1 MPAKKKITEKE
12 QMEQLQKEMDLID
25 ELIKELES
33 KTPKTKKAAKA
44 VVTKK
49 VWPKVKEVKDQ
60 EVDENIIS
68 AMYESIKD
76 FFTSPVEKKKSE
88 KKVVE
93 KKYPHLAKATKETL
107 PKVLTG
113 KLTKNQK
120 TELNNILKGLG
131 EEI

>member
-1 MPAKKKITEKE
+1 MPAKKKTTEQE
-12 QMEQLQKEMDLID
+12 ELDQLQKEMDLID

-33 KTPKTKKAAKA
+33 KEPKTKKAAKA

-60 EVDENIIS
+60 DVDENLIF

-76 FFTSPVEKKKSE
+76 FFTKPMEKKKSE

-107 PKVLTG
+107 PKVVTG
-113 KLTKNQK
+113 KLTKNQR
-120 TELNNILKGLG
+120 TELNKILKGLG
-131 EEI
+131 DEI